1 VTIGKR
7 DLADLC
13 PSGEREEPRRG
24 GERGDRAMEEV
35 NEPGPLVLSVGNSSA
50 QLKSIE
56 VEIV

>member
-1 VTIGKR
+1 
-7 DLADLC
+7 
-13 PSGEREEPRRG
+13 
-24 GERGDRAMEEV
+24 MEEV